1 MEIYLTKLTKQ
12 IYERQREL
20 DQLKLGELDKKVP
33 ATGLCWYYL
42 MRQLLI
48 V

>member
-20 DQLKLGELDKKVP
+20 DQLKLGELDKKVFVT
-33 ATGLCWYYL
+33 AFVS
-42 MRQLLI
+42 I
-48 V
+48 I